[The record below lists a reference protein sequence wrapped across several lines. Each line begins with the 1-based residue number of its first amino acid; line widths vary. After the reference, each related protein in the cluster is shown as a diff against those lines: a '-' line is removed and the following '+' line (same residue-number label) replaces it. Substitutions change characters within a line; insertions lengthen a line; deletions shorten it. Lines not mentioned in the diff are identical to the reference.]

1 MVWRGWLGLL
11 GLWLTVGHTRPA
23 GLPEYARAPEA
34 GGAHLGA
41 AEWRAL
47 GFVDFQPTSPHS
59 AVRQRL
65 EQLQR
70 WSQRAVAHIEILN
83 DSLKRDAKPS
93 ELFTVASFLS
103 SGLVNLQ
110 EGTVNLT
117 PIVRACADLRVIHVY
132 VLLPQQV
139 AYAGYWHYASPYL
152 QMWTEAQPRLWRSV
166 VHVYT
171 PEPTLLEIPLKRPLP
186 KPQAS
191 ETPAQPRPFG
201 WLVALIL
208 FVAAPAGVGIYWGT
222 AKLLKRHSQP
232 SIAQPEPKTD
242 EEAAAC

>member
-11 GLWLTVGHTRPA
+11 GLWLTVGYTQPA
-23 GLPEYARAPEA
+23 GLPEYARAPELVVLISA
-34 GGAHLGA
+34 
-41 AEWRAL
+41 
-47 GFVDFQPTSPHS
+47 QPNGVHQISWTFNRRILH
-59 AVRQRL
+59 ATVRQRL

-70 WSQRAVAHIEILN
+70 WSQHAVTHIEILD
-83 DSLKRDAKPS
+83 DSLKRNPKPN

-139 AYAGYWHYASPYL
+139 EYAGYWHYASPHL

-166 VHVYT
+166 VHIYT
-171 PEPTLLEIPLKRPLP
+171 PEPTLLEVPLKRPLA

-191 ETPAQPRPFG
+191 EAPTQPRPFG
-201 WLVALIL
+201 WLVALII
-208 FVAAPAGVGIYWGT
+208 FAAAVAGVGLYWGT
-222 AKLLKRHSQP
+222 AKLLKRDSQP
-232 SIAQPEPKTD
+232 SIVQPEPKTD